1 MSAHQPMSVARRR
14 WLAGGVALTAA
25 AGGAW
30 LAWEQTRSTTSNDA
44 AREAFW
50 QLQLQQ
56 PEGGVPMADIAQQI
70 RDART
75 VRGWSQEDLASQA
88 GLSRPSIARI
98 ERGDDVSTATLSKV
112 AVVLGLTIRIES

>member
-1 MSAHQPMSVARRR
+1 MPD
-14 WLAGGVALTAA
+14 
-25 AGGAW
+25 
-30 LAWEQTRSTTSNDA
+30 E
-44 AREAFW
+44 
-50 QLQLQQ
+50 QQ

-75 VRGWSQEDLASQA
+75 VRGWSQEDLAAQA

>member
-1 MSAHQPMSVARRR
+1 MPDEQRPEE
-14 WLAGGVALTAA
+14 GV
-25 AGGAW
+25 
-30 LAWEQTRSTTSNDA
+30 Q
-44 AREAFW
+44 
-50 QLQLQQ
+50 
-56 PEGGVPMADIAQQI
+56 MADIAQQI

-75 VRGWSQEDLASQA
+75 VRGWSQEDLAAQA

>member
-1 MSAHQPMSVARRR
+1 MPD
-14 WLAGGVALTAA
+14 
-25 AGGAW
+25 
-30 LAWEQTRSTTSNDA
+30 E
-44 AREAFW
+44 
-50 QLQLQQ
+50 QQ

-75 VRGWSQEDLASQA
+75 ARGWSQEDLAAQA

-112 AVVLGLTIRIES
+112 AVVLGLTIRVES